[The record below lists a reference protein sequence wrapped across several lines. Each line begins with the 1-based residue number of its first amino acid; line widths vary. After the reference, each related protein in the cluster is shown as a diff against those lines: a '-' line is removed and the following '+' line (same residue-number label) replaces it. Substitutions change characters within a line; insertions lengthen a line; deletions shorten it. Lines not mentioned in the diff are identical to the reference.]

1 MMAVV
6 QLLRCN
12 NAINNE
18 IYNLNQLEPFF
29 FFFLHDSVYIC
40 RQNKRII
47 QNTMLHIGQMI
58 KDKFDQQPKT
68 HTINWFAGQL
78 HCQRGNIY
86 DIFKRAT
93 IDIELL
99 IRISRILNHDFFSDI
114 SEYIGQQIDAE
125 SGDTP

>member
-1 MMAVV
+1 
-6 QLLRCN
+6 
-12 NAINNE
+12 
-18 IYNLNQLEPFF
+18 
-29 FFFLHDSVYIC
+29 
-40 RQNKRII
+40 
-47 QNTMLHIGQMI
+47 MI

-68 HTINWFAGQL
+68 QTINWFAGQL